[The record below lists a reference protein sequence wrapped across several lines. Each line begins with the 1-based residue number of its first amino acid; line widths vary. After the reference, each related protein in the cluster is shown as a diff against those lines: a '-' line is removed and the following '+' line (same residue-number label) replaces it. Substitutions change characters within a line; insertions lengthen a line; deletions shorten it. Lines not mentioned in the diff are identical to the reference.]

1 MKKALMLLCENN
13 RRKTEEHGI
22 IFRDHYKYIRAQ
34 FIIAEFGISEMM
46 ILIRIIVEKEFVP
59 CKAI

>member
-1 MKKALMLLCENN
+1 MLLCENN

-34 FIIAEFGISEMM
+34 FIIVKFGISEMM